1 MRHRVDERPSQAF
14 RRSRRYGVE
23 CRRLG
28 LRIRQLRQA
37 RELTLEAASAKA
49 SLDITH
55 LQKIEAGKLNVT
67 MVTLVRL
74 AEGLGIQMADL
85 FVATRETKAT
95 RSR

>member
-1 MRHRVDERPSQAF
+1 MRHRVDERPSRAF
-14 RRSRRYGVE
+14 RRSRRYGIE

-37 RELTLEAASAKA
+37 RDLTLEAASAKA

-55 LQKIEAGKLNVT
+55 LQKIEAGKVNVT

-74 AEGLGIQMADL
+74 AEGLGVHLAAL
-85 FVATRETKAT
+85 FVETKAA
-95 RSR
+95 RAR